1 MIPAIANPYTV
12 RSLARLSILCASI
25 LLSAPARISGHAR
38 SAEAASGVGSAAVV
52 AEAVTEDATSS
63 NNEVKMV
70 RDPAVGLVVAYVENA
85 GGTAQVVLAASRDQG
100 RRWSLLARA
109 SGGAVPSRLPALAL
123 DRIGRLHVIWTRY
136 DDGVGKI
143 YYRAWQGGWA
153 APQARISPAPG
164 YAGFPS
170 LALDERGHPQ
180 VVWYGIRGA
189 SQPAST
195 RHGSIYEIFYTGFD
209 GRAWSPPRLVSTG
222 LPDSVN
228 PALAADRTGRLR
240 ASWYQSDGR
249 VYQVRY
255 AERTAAWGEP
265 ETVLATR
272 SDAFNP
278 DIAVDPEGQA
288 ALTWEQHDGLASAIR
303 FTRRVGGRW
312 EDPAVLS
319 DGRLP
324 AHHPSVSVAPSGVI
338 CVAWDRDDGEI
349 LVRRFDGRWE
359 PAVRAAVDEGNS
371 FPSVL
376 ASDQGADVIWTHTA
390 QGRSQVRYV
399 RLGAR

>member
-1 MIPAIANPYTV
+1 V
-12 RSLARLSILCASI
+12 RSLARLSILCVSA
-25 LLSAPARISGHAR
+25 LLPAFGHVSWQPR
-38 SAEAASGVGSAAVV
+38 SAEAASGVPSAVVV
-52 AEAVTEDATSS
+52 AEGVTEDATSS

-70 RDPAVGLVVAYVENA
+70 RDPAVGLVVAYAENA
-85 GGTAQVVLAASRDQG
+85 GGTAQVVLAVSHDGG

-109 SGGAVPSRLPALAL
+109 SGGAVPSRLPALGL
-123 DRIGRLHVIWTRY
+123 DRAGRLHVIWTRY

-143 YYRAWQGGWA
+143 YYRVWQGGWV

-170 LALDERGHPQ
+170 LALDGQGRPQ
-180 VVWYGIRGA
+180 VVWYGIRG
-189 SQPAST
+189 SSTPAST

-209 GRAWSPPRLVSTG
+209 GRAWSPPRLISAG

-240 ASWYQSDGR
+240 AAWYQSDGR

-255 AERTAAWGEP
+255 AERTAVWGEP

-278 DIAVDPEGQA
+278 DIAVDAKGQA
-288 ALTWEQHDGLASAIR
+288 VLAWEQHDGLASTIR

-312 EDPAVLS
+312 EAPAALS
-319 DGRLP
+319 DSRLP
-324 AHHPSVSVAPSGVI
+324 AHHPSVSVAPSGAI
-338 CVAWDRDDGEI
+338 WVAWDRDDGQI
-349 LVRRFDGRWE
+349 LVRRFDARWE
-359 PAVRAAVDEGNS
+359 PAARAAVDGGNS

-376 ASDQGADVIWTHTA
+376 ASDQGVDVVWTHTA
-390 QGRSQVRYV
+390 QGRSQVRYA